1 MAATTGKVGY
11 RTLLKKYFKNKF
23 LFKEFDLKFIKKKK
37 KIIITNVNVYL
48 YYIVKLNMFILI
60 NATLS
65 FKVNKIENTASS
77 IKCKSSSVSVSL
89 N

>member
-1 MAATTGKVGY
+1 
-11 RTLLKKYFKNKF
+11 
-23 LFKEFDLKFIKKKK
+23 
-37 KIIITNVNVYL
+37 
-48 YYIVKLNMFILI
+48 MFILI

-77 IKCKSSSVSVSL
+77 IKCKSSSVSVSP